1 MLQVFSTDNGNY
13 TNELTINDPN
23 NFNFENT
30 WVNLVNPTDREIEY
44 VSKQLTLPEE
54 LIKAALDEEERARIE
69 LEDDIVLTLFDIPVI
84 EDDEEHFTYATIPLG
99 VIITNSTIVTICL
112 KESTIINSFINNRVK
127 GFAVAKKSRFLFQ
140 LLYRT
145 HIKFLQHLR
154 QIDKASQRV
163 QNELHRSTKNKEL
176 IELLDLEKSLVYF
189 STSLRSNCMVIEK
202 LKKLNQIKKY
212 EEDLDLLED
221 VEIENKQAIEMC
233 NIYRDIL
240 SGTMD
245 AFASVISNN
254 LNIVMKLLTTITVV
268 LTIPTIIAS
277 FFGMNTG
284 VPFEGQLTGFYI
296 IVVASIIVT
305 LVTAL
310 VITRKSKISQSF
322 SPNKQKNK
330 KKWLTNFFNSVKI

>member
-1 MLQVFSTDNGNY
+1 MLQVFATDNNQV
-13 TNELTINDPN
+13 TNEVTINDPT

-30 WVNLVNPTDREIEY
+30 WVNMVNPTDKEIEF
-44 VSKQLTLPEE
+44 VSKQLKLPEDF
-54 LIKAALDEEERARIE
+54 IKSALDEEERARIE
-69 LEDDIVLTLFDIPVI
+69 VEDEAVLTIFDIPLI
-84 EDDEEHFTYATIPLG
+84 EDDDEHFTYATIPLG
-99 VIITNSTIVTICL
+99 VIIAKNSIITVCL
-112 KESTIINSFINNRVK
+112 KESTIINAFINNRVK
-127 GFAVAKKSRFLFQ
+127 SFAVAKKSRFLFQ

-154 QIDKASQRV
+154 QIDKASQRI

-202 LKKLNQIKKY
+202 LKKLTQIKKY
-212 EEDLDLLED
+212 DEDLDLLED
-221 VEIENKQAIEMC
+221 VEIENRQAIEMC

-254 LNIVMKLLTTITVV
+254 LNIVMKILTTITVV

-284 VPFEGQLTGFYI
+284 VPFEGEMKGFYI
-296 IVVASIIVT
+296 VIGLSIIVT
-305 LVTAL
+305 LIASFA
-310 VITRKSKISQSF
+310 IAKKSKVSAGF
-322 SPNKQKNK
+322 TVKKGKNK
-330 KKWLTNFFNSVKI
+330 KK